1 MHISTFFNRTK
12 IVLYSGEKNGLQIR
26 YLVAE
31 IFSKNQENHQFLLR
45 GSVLAVKTVAG
56 VANTKGGGGEII
68 GLLLFREEY

>member
-56 VANTKGGGGEII
+56 VANTKGGGEII